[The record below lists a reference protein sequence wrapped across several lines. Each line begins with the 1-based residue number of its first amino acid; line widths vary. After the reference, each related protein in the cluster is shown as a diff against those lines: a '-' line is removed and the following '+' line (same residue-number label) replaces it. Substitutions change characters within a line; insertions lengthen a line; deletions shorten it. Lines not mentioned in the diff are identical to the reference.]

1 MANIKKELKRDS
13 HSTWSKIKHKAYRA
27 GAYIFIAFT
36 TLGHPNLAQANE
48 KNDDTI
54 NPDVIENIQFPKRE
68 VDYQV
73 DTLAQY
79 NPTIAYFMKNKQS
92 VTQNYYEYM
101 DHNIIQELST
111 LAHEQKHR
119 DNSKFDLANTPMSLT
134 QQYKSLCHN
143 EISANIVELLQL
155 RQMYIEAKTEQERND
170 VIDVMSINFKFY
182 ADALKSTG
190 EDKIDP
196 FSTSPKDFDN
206 EMSFIANTIQ
216 SNWINKKAF
225 SYNKTNVLVVQGTFS
240 VHNYDTL
247 QENDANYQKYLD
259 HAYTIGGLNFS
270 KYMKSDIPC
279 CNPRIVDAQKLI
291 EQNAPRN
298 KVEEEITGKKYSK
311 TVLDKNYTPETY
323 TAYTGN
329 PIYPKWSK
337 NKRVSDIQTAEI
349 FDFSSNALKQYRDY
363 LVVQQA
369 SNKHKKYDLKFNKRT
384 QQRAKISKKKVN
396 ISNNTYVVTPD
407 ML

>member
-54 NPDVIENIQFPKRE
+54 TPDVIENIQFPKRE

-92 VTQNYYEYM
+92 VTQNYYEHM
-101 DHNIIQELST
+101 DQNIIQKLST

-190 EDKIDP
+190 EDITFKEWYGAQLVGTD
-196 FSTSPKDFDN
+196 DN
-206 EMSFIANTIQ
+206 VTN
-216 SNWINKKAF
+216 N
-225 SYNKTNVLVVQGTFS
+225 YNFWREKFVGHFNQ
-240 VHNYDTL
+240 H
-247 QENDANYQKYLD
+247 
-259 HAYTIGGLNFS
+259 
-270 KYMKSDIPC
+270 
-279 CNPRIVDAQKLI
+279 
-291 EQNAPRN
+291 
-298 KVEEEITGKKYSK
+298 
-311 TVLDKNYTPETY
+311 
-323 TAYTGN
+323 
-329 PIYPKWSK
+329 
-337 NKRVSDIQTAEI
+337 
-349 FDFSSNALKQYRDY
+349 LK
-363 LVVQQA
+363 
-369 SNKHKKYDLKFNKRT
+369 
-384 QQRAKISKKKVN
+384 
-396 ISNNTYVVTPD
+396 
-407 ML
+407 